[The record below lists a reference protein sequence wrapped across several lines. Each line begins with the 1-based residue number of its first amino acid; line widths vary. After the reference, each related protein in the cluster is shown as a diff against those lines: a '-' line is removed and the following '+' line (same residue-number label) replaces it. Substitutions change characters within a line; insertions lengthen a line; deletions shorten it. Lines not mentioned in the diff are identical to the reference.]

1 MNKKLNEL
9 AVSLSGIAVF
19 RNVLKLATMGK
30 FLEMLRKGTP
40 ESVGDF
46 ASSLYRHSA
55 DISKYIAKAV
65 TEDENSYL
73 LRKARREE
81 VPMVMEEA
89 VRAELKLFEELS
101 ELTVDDIRSA
111 TGYEGYLPGWSNTH
125 FDFTAMYKERI
136 DNLFT
141 QGYGIFAKY
150 TAFMLKNHVIEPVL
164 TPDPQRLSQLP
175 AYETQRKKVIDNTLA
190 LINGRPAANC
200 LLYGDAGTGKSS
212 TVKAVVNEFADRGL
226 RLIELK
232 KAQLHELPDV
242 MESIADNPLKFIIFI
257 DDLSFAADDDDFGTL
272 KAVLEG
278 SASSK
283 ASNAVIYATSN
294 RRHLV
299 KESFSDRT
307 GDDIHARDT
316 REELA
321 SLSERF
327 GLKVTFL
334 KPDKDTYLTIVEHL
348 AKQYGIT
355 YDRED
360 LFTKAEAYALRRSG
374 RSGRA
379 ARHFIEMLKSE
390 EPIEGGNLS

>member
-1 MNKKLNEL
+1 MSKDLNSL
-9 AVSLSGIAVF
+9 AERLSGIAVF
-19 RNVLKLATMGK
+19 RNILKLNTMGK
-30 FLEMLRKGTP
+30 LLDMLREP
-40 ESVGDF
+40 SSESCGDL
-46 ASSLYRHSA
+46 ANSLYRHSA

-65 TEDENSYL
+65 TEDENYYL
-73 LRKARREE
+73 LRKARREN
-81 VPMVMEEA
+81 VPEVMEEA
-89 VRAELKLFEELS
+89 VKNELMLFQELASLTAEDVKAA
-101 ELTVDDIRSA
+101 I
-111 TGYEGYLPGWSNTH
+111 GYEGYLPQWTTTPI
-125 FDFTAMYKERI
+125 DFAAMYNERI
-136 DNLFT
+136 DGLFT
-141 QGYGIFAKY
+141 MGYGIFAKY
-150 TAFMLKNHVIEPVL
+150 SAFMLKNHVIEPVL

-299 KESFSDRT
+299 KESFSDRS

-334 KPDKDTYLTIVEHL
+334 KPDKETYLTIVEHL
-348 AKQYGIT
+348 AKQYELT
-355 YDRED
+355 YDRDE

-390 EPIEGGNLS
+390 EPKGE

>member
-30 FLEMLRKGTP
+30 LLEMLRNGTP

-212 TVKAVVNEFADRGL
+212 TVKAVVNEFSDRGL

-355 YDRED
+355 YDRDD

-390 EPIEGGNLS
+390 EPIEGENLS

>member
-1 MNKKLNEL
+1 MSKDLNSL
-9 AVSLSGIAVF
+9 AERLSGIAVF
-19 RNVLKLATMGK
+19 RNILKLNTMGK
-30 FLEMLRKGTP
+30 LLDMLREPSP
-40 ESVGDF
+40 ESCGDL
-46 ASSLYRHSA
+46 ANSLYRHSA

-65 TEDENSYL
+65 TEDENYYL
-73 LRKARREE
+73 LRKARREN
-81 VPMVMEEA
+81 VPEVMEEA
-89 VRAELKLFEELS
+89 VKNELMLFQELS
-101 ELTVDDIRSA
+101 SLTAGDVKTA
-111 TGYEGYLPGWSNTH
+111 MGYEGYLPQWTTTPI
-125 FDFTAMYKERI
+125 DFAAMYNERI
-136 DNLFT
+136 DGLFT
-141 QGYGIFAKY
+141 MGYGIFAKY
-150 TAFMLKNHVIEPVL
+150 SAFMLKNHVIEPVL

-299 KESFSDRT
+299 KESFSDRS

-334 KPDKDTYLTIVEHL
+334 KPDKETYLTIVEHL
-348 AKQYGIT
+348 AKQYELT
-355 YDRED
+355 YDRDE

-390 EPIEGGNLS
+390 EPKGE